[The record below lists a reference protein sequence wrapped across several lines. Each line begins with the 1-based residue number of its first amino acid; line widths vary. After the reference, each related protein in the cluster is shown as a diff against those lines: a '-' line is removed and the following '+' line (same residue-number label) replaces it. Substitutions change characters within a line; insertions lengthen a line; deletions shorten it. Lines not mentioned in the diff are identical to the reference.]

1 MKFGISRKIL
11 LLIESMIATV
21 VILGGLA
28 TFFILQK
35 VITDGANEK
44 IESISSLKRANLQ
57 LYLEE
62 ELDEF
67 DFFSKDNSLNSPLI
81 NFLENPAGQ
90 QSSSVTAALKSITY
104 EDDPFSSS
112 LLLNKD
118 GLVVSSSNPED
129 IGKIKSDKNYF
140 FEAKRKSL
148 ISLEYD
154 VVLNKPF
161 LIFAAPIKNRDDKLV
176 GELVKRTSLDE
187 INKITSSRPG
197 LGKTGETYL
206 VNSSSLVITDL
217 LKEPGSAFKKTI
229 YYSQIEACLKGA
241 SIFGEREDYH
251 GDVVYGH
258 WDYVPELNSCFVA
271 KMDKSEILAPIKNAM
286 ALFFGLI
293 LLIGLIGGLLG
304 LLLARSFVRPIIKL
318 RDETVRIKNGN
329 FEKEINIKTN
339 DEIGDLAKAFNEMEG
354 KIKQEHQ
361 ALEREVSEKTKQ
373 LNSKLKE
380 LTEMYSSSE
389 KMNELMMGREL
400 TIVELKKKIAIL
412 EKELEE
418 KKKT

>member
-1 MKFGISRKIL
+1 VKLGISRKIL
-11 LLIESMIATV
+11 LLIESIIATV
-21 VILGGLA
+21 VILGGFA
-28 TFFILQK
+28 TFLILQK

-44 IESISSLKRANLQ
+44 ISSISSLKRASLE
-57 LYLEE
+57 LYLDE

-67 DFFSKDNSLNSPLI
+67 ESFSKDNYFNAPLV
-81 NFLENPAGQ
+81 NFLENQDISKLGEVK
-90 QSSSVTAALKSITY
+90 SSLSSMAY
-104 EDDPFSSS
+104 EDDPLSSVQ
-112 LLLNKD
+112 LLNKD
-118 GLVVSSSNPED
+118 GLVVSSSNSED

-140 FEAKRKSL
+140 STAKNKAI

-154 VVLNKPF
+154 VVMGKPF
-161 LIFAAPIKNRDDKLV
+161 LIFAAPIKNSEDKFL
-176 GELVKRTSLDE
+176 GEIVKRMSLSE

-197 LGKTGETYL
+197 LGETGETYL
-206 VNSSSLVITDL
+206 VNSSNLVVTDL

-229 YYSQIEACLKGA
+229 YYSQIELCLKGVSSFA
-241 SIFGEREDYH
+241 EREDYR

-258 WDYVPELNSCFVA
+258 WDYVPELNSCFVVE
-271 KMDKSEILAPIKNAM
+271 MDKSEILAPIKNAVT
-286 ALFFGLI
+286 LFSGLM

-304 LLLARSFVRPIIKL
+304 LLLARSFVRPIIEL

-329 FEKEINIKTN
+329 FEKEIKIKSN

-361 ALEREVSEKTKQ
+361 ALEREVGEKTKQ

-400 TIVELKKKIAIL
+400 TIVDLKKKISIL

-418 KKKT
+418 KRKA